1 MVKDSKMGRIN
12 AVAGVILAGGKSL
25 RMGGGDKSLVMLGG
39 KPLIGHV
46 IERVRPQVAD
56 LIINAGGNADRFG
69 DFGLD
74 VVADTVEGQA
84 GPLAGVLTGLEW
96 LAEKRPDADWL
107 LSVPADTPFLPA
119 DLVRR
124 LINAL
129 IDGKANMACA
139 KSLGRVHPVI
149 GIWPPAL
156 AGDLRRAV
164 IDEGVRKTRAWTAR
178 YRIAHV
184 EFNASPADPFF
195 NVNRPE
201 DLAAAEARI
210 L

>member
-1 MVKDSKMGRIN
+1 MSRIN

-25 RMGGGDKSLVMLGG
+25 RMGGGDKSLVMLGD
-39 KPLIGHV
+39 KPLIAHV

-56 LIINAGGNADRFG
+56 LIINAGGNAGRFG

-74 VVADTVEGQA
+74 VVADTIKGQA

-96 LAEKRPDADWL
+96 LAERRPDAGWL

-124 LINAL
+124 LMDAL
-129 IDGKANMACA
+129 SDGKADMACA
-139 KSLGRVHPVI
+139 KSLGRAHPVI
-149 GIWPPAL
+149 GIWPSAL
-156 AGDLRRAV
+156 AGDLRRAIV
-164 IDEGVRKTRAWTAR
+164 DEGIHKVRAWTAR

-184 EFNASPADPFF
+184 EFNAAPDDPFF
-195 NVNRPE
+195 NINRPE
-201 DLAAAEARI
+201 DLAAAEAGV